1 MASASTRE
9 AREKYELK
17 QKAVKFYDENGVPKK
32 MEEILNSM
40 FYDNPDDVYGHLA
53 NYFAHFAKTPLISQV
68 SSRHGFDSKG
78 QTTVQTDM
86 YCTVRNDKKLSASI
100 VSSST
105 NSSLPENT
113 KPEDREEE
121 DKSHE
126 AAVEA
131 AIALLNGDINTRL
144 QGVDPGLQSDVDNIL
159 MKLYNELKAEEDERL
174 AKEAAELAA
183 SGGDGGSPVKEEE
196 ASISGKKGGK
206 SSAKKG
212 GKSVT
217 VVVVPDDPKEK
228 LLPGAGSVCVASRAA
243 CTAAATV
250 KDIPLYQH
258 IAALRFG
265 ETPKDMRL
273 PIPMVTVIQSG
284 RSAPG
289 KLNCVKEFMVV
300 PKPGMPLAESLKYCQ
315 KIYNYVTKNFVTKSG
330 MAAQYGNDIG
340 ALCPSYDKPEQGLD
354 ILQDAITSLELTPG
368 EDFFIALNLAGKE
381 IFDYDPSSAP
391 AKSDFPGQGMHKEKG
406 KYEVMGGQQKVPEDL
421 VEFWVEL
428 LGRYPSVIAIIDP
441 MRKQEKEHWM
451 RLCDKISDR
460 CLVIGNH
467 AYPRPGLLLEE
478 ELTEEFKTSGIV
490 LKLDQL
496 NTVSDILD
504 CAIKMEEADN
514 QIVLTTCYGETTDTF
529 LADMAVGMNARFF
542 KIGAPVRGERI
553 AQFNRLIQ
561 IENQLKLEGRLAYH
575 GENVFPHIAP
585 PPLPEPEEG
594 EEASQEEEKKEDKNK
609 KK

>member
-1 MASASTRE
+1 MASASSTAE
-9 AREKYELK
+9 ARERYELK
-17 QKAVKFYDENGVPKK
+17 QRAVKYYDQNGVPKK
-32 MEEILNSM
+32 MEEVLNSM
-40 FYDNPDDVYGHLA
+40 FYDNPNDVYGHLA
-53 NYFAHFAKTPLISQV
+53 NYFAEFAKTPLISQV
-68 SSRHGFDSKG
+68 SARHGFDSKG
-78 QTTVQTDM
+78 QTTIQADM
-86 YCTVRNDKKLSASI
+86 YCTLRNNKKLAAT
-100 VSSST
+100 VLNSST

-113 KPEDREEE
+113 KPEEREEE
-121 DKSHE
+121 DKSRE
-126 AAVEA
+126 ASVEA
-131 AIALLNGDINTRL
+131 AIALLNGDINNRL
-144 QGVDPGLQSDVDNIL
+144 QGVDPALQSDVDNIL
-159 MKLYNELKAEEDERL
+159 TKLYEELKAEEEERL

-183 SGGDGGSPVKEEE
+183 SGGDRATPVKEEDT
-196 ASISGKKGGK
+196 ASTSGKKGGK

-212 GKSVT
+212 KSAP
-217 VVVVPDDPKEK
+217 VVVIPDEPKEK
-228 LLPGAGSVCVASRAA
+228 LLPGAGSLCVASRAA

-250 KDIPLYQH
+250 RDVPLYQH

-265 ETPKDMRL
+265 EIPKDMRI
-273 PIPMVTVIQSG
+273 PIPMVTIIQSG

-300 PKPGMPLAESLKYCQ
+300 PKPGMPISESLRYCQ
-315 KIYNYVTKNFVTKSG
+315 KIYSYVTKNFVNKSG

-381 IFDYDPSSAP
+381 IFDYDPSIP

-406 KYEVMGGQQKVPEDL
+406 KYEVMGGQQKVPEDM
-421 VEFWVEL
+421 VEFWAEL

-441 MRKQEKEHWM
+441 LRKQEKEHWM
-451 RLCDKISDR
+451 RLCERISDQ
-460 CLVIGNH
+460 CYVMGNH
-467 AYPRPGLLLEE
+467 TYPRPAKLLEE
-478 ELTEEFKTSGIV
+478 ELTEEFKTSGII
-490 LKLDQL
+490 LKMDQL
-496 NTVSDILD
+496 NTVTDVLD
-504 CAIKMEEADN
+504 CAKKMEDAEN

-553 AQFNRLIQ
+553 ALFNRLIQ
-561 IENQLKLEGRLAYH
+561 IESQLKLEGKLAYH

-585 PPLPEPEEG
+585 PPIPEPEEG
-594 EEASQEEEKKEDKNK
+594 EEAQEEEKKDDKTK

>member
-17 QKAVKFYDENGVPKK
+17 QKAVKYYDQNGVPKK

-53 NYFAHFAKTPLISQV
+53 NYFAEHAKTPLISQI
-68 SSRHGFDSKG
+68 SARHGFDSKG

-86 YCTVRNDKKLSASI
+86 YCTVRNNKKLSAAV
-100 VSSST
+100 VSSSS

-121 DKSHE
+121 DKARE
-126 AAVEA
+126 AGVEA

-144 QGVDPGLQSDVDNIL
+144 QGVDPALQSDVDKIL
-159 MKLYNELKAEEDERL
+159 MKLYEELKAEEDERL
-174 AKEAAELAA
+174 AKEAAEQAA
-183 SGGDGGSPVKEEE
+183 LGGDGATPVKEED
-196 ASISGKKGGK
+196 ASVSGKKGGK
-206 SSAKKG
+206 SSAKINPGTNKKK
-212 GKSVT
+212 GKSVA
-217 VVVVPDDPKEK
+217 VVVVPDEPKEK
-228 LLPGAGSVCVASRAA
+228 LLPGAESICVASRAA
-243 CTAAATV
+243 CTAASAV
-250 KDIPLYQH
+250 REEPLYQH
-258 IAALRFG
+258 IATLRFG
-265 ETPKDMRL
+265 EIPKDMRV
-273 PIPMVTVIQSG
+273 PIPMVTIIQSG

-300 PKPGMPLAESLKYCQ
+300 PKPGMPIADSLKYCQ
-315 KIYNYVTKNFVTKSG
+315 KIYSYVAKTLVTKSG

-381 IFDYDPSSAP
+381 IFDYDK
-391 AKSDFPGQGMHKEKG
+391 KSNQTSEKG

-428 LGRYPSVIAIIDP
+428 LGRYPSVVAIIDP

-451 RLCDKISDR
+451 RLCDRVSDK
-460 CLVIGNH
+460 CYVIGNH
-467 AYPRPGLLLEE
+467 TYPRPGLLLEE
-478 ELTEEFKTSGIV
+478 ELTEEFKTSGTV
-490 LKLDQL
+490 LKLDQI
-496 NTVSDILD
+496 NTITDILES
-504 CAIKMEEADN
+504 AKKMEDAEN

-529 LADMAVGMNARFF
+529 LADMAVGMNARFL

-553 AQFNRLIQ
+553 ALFNRLIQ
-561 IENQLKLEGRLAYH
+561 IENQLKLEGRLAFH
-575 GENVFPHIAP
+575 GENVFPHIVP

-594 EEASQEEEKKEDKNK
+594 EEAQEEEKKEEKGK

>member
-1 MASASTRE
+1 MASASTKE

-17 QKAVKFYDENGVPKK
+17 QKAVKYYDQNGVPKK
-32 MEEILNSM
+32 MEEVLNSM

-53 NYFAHFAKTPLISQV
+53 NYFAEYAKTPLISQV
-68 SSRHGFDSKG
+68 SARHGFDSKG

-86 YCTVRNDKKLSASI
+86 YCTVRNNKKLSAAV
-100 VSSST
+100 VSSSS

-121 DKSHE
+121 EKFRE
-126 AAVEA
+126 AGVEA

-144 QGVDPGLQSDVDNIL
+144 QGVDPALQSDVDQIL
-159 MKLYNELKAEEDERL
+159 MKLYEELKAEEDERL
-174 AKEAAELAA
+174 AKEAAEQAA
-183 SGGDGGSPVKEEE
+183 MGGDGATPVKEEE
-196 ASISGKKGGK
+196 ASVSGKKGGK

-212 GKSVT
+212 KSVA
-217 VVVVPDDPKEK
+217 VVVVPDEPKEK
-228 LLPGAGSVCVASRAA
+228 LLPGAESVCVASRAA
-243 CTAAATV
+243 CTAASAV
-250 KDIPLYQH
+250 REVPLYQH
-258 IAALRFG
+258 IATLRFG
-265 ETPKDMRL
+265 EIPKDMRV
-273 PIPMVTVIQSG
+273 PIPMVTIIQSG

-300 PKPGMPLAESLKYCQ
+300 PKPGMPIADSLKYCQ
-315 KIYNYVTKNFVTKSG
+315 KIYNYVAKTLVTKSG
-330 MAAQYGNDIG
+330 VAAQYGNDIG

-381 IFDYDPSSAP
+381 IFDY
-391 AKSDFPGQGMHKEKG
+391 EKG
-406 KYEVMGGQQKVPEDL
+406 KYEVMGGQPKVPEDL

-451 RLCDKISDR
+451 RLCDRVSDK
-460 CLVIGNH
+460 CYVIGNH
-467 AYPRPGLLLEE
+467 TYPRPGLLLEE
-478 ELTEEFKTSGIV
+478 ELTEEFKTSGTV
-490 LKLDQL
+490 LKLDQI
-496 NTVSDILD
+496 NTITDILE
-504 CAIKMEEADN
+504 CAKKMEDAEN
-514 QIVLTTCYGETTDTF
+514 QIVLTTCHGETTDTF
-529 LADMAVGMNARFF
+529 LADMAVGMNARFL

-553 AQFNRLIQ
+553 ALFNRLIQ
-561 IENQLKLEGRLAYH
+561 IENQLKLEGRLAFH
-575 GENVFPHIAP
+575 GENVFPHIVP

-594 EEASQEEEKKEDKNK
+594 EEAQEEEKKEEKGK

>member
-17 QKAVKFYDENGVPKK
+17 QKAVKYYDQNGVPKK

-53 NYFAHFAKTPLISQV
+53 NYFAEYAKTPLISQV
-68 SSRHGFDSKG
+68 SARHGFDSKG

-86 YCTVRNDKKLSASI
+86 YCTVRNNKKLSAAV
-100 VSSST
+100 VSSSS

-121 DKSHE
+121 EKSRE
-126 AAVEA
+126 AGVEA

-144 QGVDPGLQSDVDNIL
+144 QGVDPALQSDVDKLL
-159 MKLYNELKAEEDERL
+159 MKLYDELKAEEDERL
-174 AKEAAELAA
+174 AKEAAEQAA
-183 SGGDGGSPVKEEE
+183 LGGDGATPVKEED
-196 ASISGKKGGK
+196 ASVSGKKGGK

-212 GKSVT
+212 KSVA
-217 VVVVPDDPKEK
+217 VVVIPEEPKEK
-228 LLPGAGSVCVASRAA
+228 LLPGAESICVASRAA
-243 CTAAATV
+243 CTAASAV
-250 KDIPLYQH
+250 REVPLYQH
-258 IAALRFG
+258 IGALRFG
-265 ETPKDMRL
+265 EIPKDMRV
-273 PIPMVTVIQSG
+273 PIPMVTIIQSG

-300 PKPGMPLAESLKYCQ
+300 PKPGMPIADSLKYCQ
-315 KIYNYVTKNFVTKSG
+315 KIYSYVAKTLVTKSG
-330 MAAQYGNDIG
+330 MAAQYGNDLG

-381 IFDYDPSSAP
+381 IFDY
-391 AKSDFPGQGMHKEKG
+391 EKG

-428 LGRYPSVIAIIDP
+428 LGRYPSVVAIIDP

-451 RLCDKISDR
+451 RLCDRVSDR
-460 CLVIGNH
+460 CYVIGNH
-467 AYPRPGLLLEE
+467 TYPRPGLLLEE
-478 ELTEEFKTSGIV
+478 ELTEEFKTSGTV
-490 LKLDQL
+490 LKLDQI
-496 NTVSDILD
+496 NTITDILD
-504 CAIKMEEADN
+504 CAKKMEDAQN

-529 LADMAVGMNARFF
+529 LADMAVGMNARFL

-553 AQFNRLIQ
+553 ALLNRLIQ
-561 IENQLKLEGRLAYH
+561 IENQLKLDGRLAFH
-575 GENVFPHIAP
+575 GENVFPHIVP

-594 EEASQEEEKKEDKNK
+594 EEAQEEEKKEEKGK

>member
-1 MASASTRE
+1 MASASTKE

-17 QKAVKFYDENGVPKK
+17 QKAVKYYDQNGVPKK
-32 MEEILNSM
+32 MEEVLNSM

-53 NYFAHFAKTPLISQV
+53 NYFAEYAKTPLISQV
-68 SSRHGFDSKG
+68 SARHGFDSKG

-86 YCTVRNDKKLSASI
+86 YCTVRNNKKLSAAV
-100 VSSST
+100 VSSSS

-121 DKSHE
+121 EKSRE
-126 AAVEA
+126 AGVEA

-144 QGVDPGLQSDVDNIL
+144 QGVDPALQSDVDQIL
-159 MKLYNELKAEEDERL
+159 MKLYEELKAEEDERL
-174 AKEAAELAA
+174 AKEAAEQAA
-183 SGGDGGSPVKEEE
+183 MGGDGATPVKEEE
-196 ASISGKKGGK
+196 ASVSGKKGGK

-212 GKSVT
+212 KSVA
-217 VVVVPDDPKEK
+217 VVVVPDEPKEK
-228 LLPGAGSVCVASRAA
+228 LLPGAESVCVASRAA
-243 CTAAATV
+243 CTAASAV
-250 KDIPLYQH
+250 REVPLYQH
-258 IAALRFG
+258 IATLRFG
-265 ETPKDMRL
+265 EIPKDMRV
-273 PIPMVTVIQSG
+273 PIPMVTIIQSG

-300 PKPGMPLAESLKYCQ
+300 PKPGMPIADSLKYCQ
-315 KIYNYVTKNFVTKSG
+315 KIYNYVAKTLVTKSG
-330 MAAQYGNDIG
+330 VAAQYGNDIG

-381 IFDYDPSSAP
+381 IFDY
-391 AKSDFPGQGMHKEKG
+391 EKG
-406 KYEVMGGQQKVPEDL
+406 KYEVMGGQPKVPEDL

-451 RLCDKISDR
+451 RLCDRVSDK
-460 CLVIGNH
+460 CYVIGNH
-467 AYPRPGLLLEE
+467 TYPRPGLLLEE
-478 ELTEEFKTSGIV
+478 ELTEEFKTSGTV
-490 LKLDQL
+490 LKLDQI
-496 NTVSDILD
+496 NTITDILE
-504 CAIKMEEADN
+504 CAKKMEDAEN
-514 QIVLTTCYGETTDTF
+514 QIVLTTCHGETTDTF
-529 LADMAVGMNARFF
+529 LADMAVGMNARFL

-553 AQFNRLIQ
+553 ALFNRLIQ
-561 IENQLKLEGRLAYH
+561 IENQLKLEGRLAFH
-575 GENVFPHIAP
+575 GENVFPHIVP

-594 EEASQEEEKKEDKNK
+594 EEAQGEEKKEEKGK

>member
-1 MASASTRE
+1 MASASTKE

-17 QKAVKFYDENGVPKK
+17 QKAVKYYDQNGVPKK
-32 MEEILNSM
+32 MEEVLNSM

-53 NYFAHFAKTPLISQV
+53 NYFAEYAKTPLISQV
-68 SSRHGFDSKG
+68 SARHGFDSKG

-86 YCTVRNDKKLSASI
+86 YCTVRNNKKLSAAV
-100 VSSST
+100 VSSSS

-121 DKSHE
+121 EKSRE
-126 AAVEA
+126 AGVEA

-144 QGVDPGLQSDVDNIL
+144 QGVDPALQSDVDQIL
-159 MKLYNELKAEEDERL
+159 MKLYEELKAEEDERL
-174 AKEAAELAA
+174 AKEAAEQAA
-183 SGGDGGSPVKEEE
+183 MGGDGATPVKEED
-196 ASISGKKGGK
+196 ASVSGKKGGK

-212 GKSVT
+212 KSVA
-217 VVVVPDDPKEK
+217 VVVVPDEPKEK
-228 LLPGAGSVCVASRAA
+228 LLPGAESVCVASRAA
-243 CTAAATV
+243 CTAASAV
-250 KDIPLYQH
+250 REVPLYQH
-258 IAALRFG
+258 IATLRFG
-265 ETPKDMRL
+265 EIPKDMRV
-273 PIPMVTVIQSG
+273 PIPMVTIIQSG

-300 PKPGMPLAESLKYCQ
+300 PKPGMPIADSLKYCQ
-315 KIYNYVTKNFVTKSG
+315 KIYNYVAKTLVTKSG
-330 MAAQYGNDIG
+330 VAAQYGNDIG

-381 IFDYDPSSAP
+381 IFDY
-391 AKSDFPGQGMHKEKG
+391 EKG
-406 KYEVMGGQQKVPEDL
+406 KYEVMGGQPKVPEDL

-451 RLCDKISDR
+451 RLCDRVSDK
-460 CLVIGNH
+460 CYVIGNH
-467 AYPRPGLLLEE
+467 TYPRPGLLLEE
-478 ELTEEFKTSGIV
+478 ELTEEFKTSGTV
-490 LKLDQL
+490 LKLDQI
-496 NTVSDILD
+496 NTITDILE
-504 CAIKMEEADN
+504 CAKKMEDAEN
-514 QIVLTTCYGETTDTF
+514 QIVLTTCHGETTDTF
-529 LADMAVGMNARFF
+529 LADMAVGMNARFL

-553 AQFNRLIQ
+553 ALFNRLIQ
-561 IENQLKLEGRLAYH
+561 IENQLKLEGRLAFH
-575 GENVFPHIAP
+575 GENVFPHIVP

-594 EEASQEEEKKEDKNK
+594 EEAQGEEKKEEKGK